1 MLWHTKCDAVQI
13 INVDFSAVIIDT
25 LLRVFVM
32 ALAPLC
38 YRMLL
43 IRELPVG
50 LARRA
55 SKRRSDGNVYAIWTI
70 GFFSEW
76 REYEKYG

>member
-1 MLWHTKCDAVQI
+1 MDKKCYGIAKCDAVQI

-25 LLRVFVM
+25 FVTRFVM
-32 ALAPLC
+32 ALVPLC

-43 IRELPVG
+43 ISGLPVG

-55 SKRRSDGNVYAIWTI
+55 SKRRSDGNI
-70 GFFSEW
+70 
-76 REYEKYG
+76 